1 MDTKAHYTIVG
12 LMVVILGA
20 ALAAAIV
27 WLSVGLD
34 RPVYNTF
41 LVYMDQSV
49 SGLSIEAPVRYN
61 GVTVGYVRSLDLNP
75 TNAQE
80 VIVTLAIKA
89 GSPITT
95 STIATL
101 TSQGVTGIAYID
113 LSAKTPNAPLVKT
126 RSDPPY
132 PIIPAVPSLMVQLS
146 SIVKDASMQ
155 FQGVSHSVQSVLDA
169 QNSENI
175 KQILINLNVVTQNL
189 AANEAQFN
197 QMIQSSAK
205 LINNAS
211 VASQQLP
218 ELVKNLNQSAI
229 SLNQAA
235 GLARTGMIPAVSL
248 LNHLDT
254 ISGNVE
260 VFSEELKNNPAILV
274 RGKAEGPLG
283 PGEEN

>member
-1 MDTKAHYTIVG
+1 MDTKGHYTIVG
-12 LMVVILGA
+12 LMVVFLGA
-20 ALAAAIV
+20 ALIATV
-27 WLSVGLD
+27 LS
-34 RPVYNTF
+34 
-41 LVYMDQSV
+41 M
-49 SGLSIEAPVRYN
+49 EAPVRFN
-61 GVTVGYVRSLDLNP
+61 GVTVGYVTEMDLNP
-75 TNAQE
+75 KNAQE
-80 VIVTLAIKA
+80 VIVTLAIKE

-101 TSQGVTGIAYID
+101 TSQGITGIAYID
-113 LSAKTPNAPLVKT
+113 LSAKTPNAPLMKT
-126 RSDPPY
+126 REYPPY
-132 PIIPAVPSLMVQLS
+132 PVIPSVPSLMVQLS
-146 SIVKDASMQ
+146 SIVKDASVQ
-155 FQGVSHSVQSVLDA
+155 FHGVAESMQSVLDA
-169 QNSENI
+169 QNAANI
-175 KQILINLNVVTQNL
+175 KQILINLNVIAQSL
-189 AANEAQFN
+189 ATNETQFN

-205 LINNAS
+205 LINNAA

-218 ELVKNLNQSAI
+218 ELLKNLNQSAI

-235 GLARTGMIPAVSL
+235 GLARAGMIPAVSL

>member
-1 MDTKAHYTIVG
+1 MDTKGHYTIVG
-12 LMVVILGA
+12 LMVVFLGA
-20 ALAAAIV
+20 ALIATVV
-27 WLSVGLD
+27 WLSVGWD

-49 SGLSIEAPVRYN
+49 SGLSMEAPVRFN
-61 GVTVGYVRSLDLNP
+61 GVTVGYVTEMDLNP
-75 TNAQE
+75 KNAQE
-80 VIVTLAIKA
+80 VIVTLAIKE

-101 TSQGVTGIAYID
+101 TSQGITGIAYID
-113 LSAKTPNAPLVKT
+113 LSAKTPNAPLMKT
-126 RSDPPY
+126 REYPPY
-132 PIIPAVPSLMVQLS
+132 PVIPSVPSLMVQLS
-146 SIVKDASMQ
+146 SIVKDASVQ
-155 FQGVSHSVQSVLDA
+155 FHGVAESMQSVLDA
-169 QNSENI
+169 QNAANI
-175 KQILINLNVVTQNL
+175 KQILINLNVIAQSL
-189 AANEAQFN
+189 ATNETQFN

-205 LINNAS
+205 LINNAA

-218 ELVKNLNQSAI
+218 ELLKNLNQSAI

-235 GLARTGMIPAVSL
+235 GLARAGMIPAVSL

>member
-1 MDTKAHYTIVG
+1 MDTKAHYTLVG

-20 ALAAAIV
+20 ALTAAIV
-27 WLSVGLD
+27 WLSVGWD

-49 SGLSIEAPVRYN
+49 SGLNVEAPVRYN
-61 GVTVGYVRSLDLNP
+61 GVTVGYVTALDLNP
-75 TNAQE
+75 KNAQE
-80 VIVTLAIKA
+80 VIVTLAIKV

-95 STIATL
+95 STVATL

-113 LSAKTPNAPLVKT
+113 LSAKTPNAPLLKT
-126 RSDPPY
+126 RDSPPF
-132 PIIPAVPSLMVQLS
+132 PVIPSVPSLMVQLS

-155 FQGVSHSVQSVLDA
+155 FQGVSHSVQSVLDEQNA
-169 QNSENI
+169 QNV
-175 KQILINLNVVTQNL
+175 KQILINLSEITQNL

-197 QMIQSSAK
+197 QMIQSSTR
-205 LINNAS
+205 LINNAA

-260 VFSEELKNNPAILV
+260 VFSEELKDNPAILV

-283 PGEEN
+283 PGEGN